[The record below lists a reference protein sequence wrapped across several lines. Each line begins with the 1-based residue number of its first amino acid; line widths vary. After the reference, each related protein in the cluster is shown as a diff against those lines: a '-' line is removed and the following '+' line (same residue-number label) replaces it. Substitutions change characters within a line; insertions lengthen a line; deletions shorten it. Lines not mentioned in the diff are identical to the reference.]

1 MTIDFRSLPQ
11 SAAGILDWPWS
22 RFEPFYT
29 DLAGRTITAANV
41 AAFLADWTRVNELVD
56 EIYNRLYVAT
66 TVNTADE
73 PAHAA
78 LTRFLDGV
86 FPQAQQ
92 AEQKLKA
99 KLLAS
104 KVEPP
109 DFALP
114 LRKMQAEAALF
125 RDTNLPLLVEEQK
138 LNTRYERIIG
148 AQTVE
153 WEGRELTP
161 TQLRMVLFEISRARR
176 EKAWRKM
183 LTRQLADRTAINELW
198 QKMLKLRFQLARNA
212 DLPSYRDY
220 RWQQMLRFD
229 YTPENCRTFQ
239 QAIEKT
245 AVPAARRIY
254 ERRRQRLGVETLRP
268 WDLEVDPLNRPP
280 LRPFTTID
288 ELRDGT
294 MQIAR
299 NVSPA
304 FGDCLTTMAQE
315 GLLDLENR
323 KNKAPG
329 AYCTTYQAVK
339 RPFMFQNAVGTAED
353 IRTMLHEGGHA
364 FHAFEAVRLPYT
376 QQRSVGLEFAEVAS
390 MGMELLALPWMDR
403 QKGGFFDGA
412 NRDRTRT
419 EQLEKLILFWPYM
432 AVVDSFQH
440 WVYENPDAALDPANC
455 DRTWAGFWQ
464 RFMPGVDWSGLEAEM
479 MTGWHRKQHIHTA
492 PFYYVEYGL
501 AQLGAVQVWANALK
515 DQEQAVSRYHESLKL
530 GGMRSL
536 PELYGAAGAKFA
548 FDAGTLGKAVEL
560 IEQQLEVSQS

>member
-11 SAAGILDWPWS
+11 SAAGILDWPWAK
-22 RFEPFYT
+22 FEPFYT
-29 DLAGRTITAANV
+29 DLAARAITAQNV
-41 AAFLADWTRVNELVD
+41 GAFLADWTRVNELVD
-56 EIYNRLYVAT
+56 EVYNRLYVAT

-73 PAHAA
+73 SAHAA
-78 LTRFLDGV
+78 LTGFLDGV

-99 KLLAS
+99 KLLAG

-125 RDTNLPLLVEEQK
+125 RDANLPLLVEEQK
-138 LNTRYERIIG
+138 LNTQYERIIG
-148 AQTVE
+148 GQTVD

-161 TQLRMVLFEISRARR
+161 TQLRMVLFETSRTRR
-176 EKAWRKM
+176 EQAWCKM
-183 LTRQLADRTAINELW
+183 LSRQMADRAAINELW

-212 DLPSYRDY
+212 GLPGYRDY

-229 YTPENCRTFQ
+229 YTPENCRVFQ
-239 QAIEKT
+239 QAIEET

-280 LRPFTTID
+280 LRPFTTIE

-294 MQIAR
+294 MKIAR

-304 FGDCLTTMAQE
+304 FGDCLATMAEE

-329 AYCTTYQAVK
+329 AYCTTYQAIK
-339 RPFMFQNAVGTAED
+339 RPFMFENAVGTAED

-364 FHAFEAVRLPYT
+364 FHAFEAVKLAYT

-390 MGMELLALPWMDR
+390 MAMELLALPWMDR

-412 NRDRTRT
+412 NRDRTRS

-440 WVYENPDAALDPANC
+440 WVYENPEPALDPSKC
-455 DRTWAGFWQ
+455 DDCWAKLWE
-464 RFMPGVDWSGLEAEM
+464 RFMPGVDWSGFEAEM

-501 AQLGAVQVWANALK
+501 AQLGAVQVWANALE
-515 DQEQAVSRYHESLKL
+515 DQEQAVGQYHASLRL

-560 IEQQLEVSQS
+560 IEQQLENRE

>member
-1 MTIDFRSLPQ
+1 MNTDFNSLPR

-22 RFEPFYT
+22 GFEPFYAALSAR
-29 DLAGRTITAANV
+29 DITAANV
-41 AAFLADWTRVNELVD
+41 AAFLADWTRVSELVD

-66 TVNTADE
+66 TVNTVDDK
-73 PAHAA
+73 AHAA
-78 LTRFLDGV
+78 LTGFLDGV

-92 AEQKLKA
+92 AEQALKS
-99 KLLAS
+99 KLLAG

-114 LRKMQAEAALF
+114 LLKMKAEAALF
-125 RDTNLPLLVEEQK
+125 RDTNLPLLVQEQK
-138 LNTRYERIIG
+138 FNTAYERIIG
-148 AQTVE
+148 AQTID

-161 TQLRMVLFEISRARR
+161 TQLRMVLFEADRSRR
-176 EKAWRKM
+176 EAAWRKT
-183 LTRQLADRTAINELW
+183 LARQLADRESINRLW
-198 QKMLKLRFQLARNA
+198 QQMLKLRFQLARNA
-212 DLPSYRDY
+212 GLASYRDY

-239 QAIEKT
+239 LAIEQT

-254 ERRRQRLGVETLRP
+254 ERRRRRLGVETLRP

-280 LRPFTTID
+280 LRPFAKIE
-288 ELRDGT
+288 ELRDVT
-294 MQIAR
+294 TKIAR

-304 FGDCLTTMAQE
+304 FGECLATMARE

-329 AYCTTYQAVK
+329 AYCTTYQAAR

-353 IRTMLHEGGHA
+353 IRTFLHEGGHA
-364 FHAFEAVRLPYT
+364 FHAFETVKLPYT

-390 MGMELLALPWMDR
+390 MGMELLALPWMNKD
-403 QKGGFFDGA
+403 KGGFFAGEDLA
-412 NRDRTRT
+412 RTRT

-440 WVYENPDAALDPANC
+440 WVYDNPDAALEPGIC
-455 DRTWAGFWQ
+455 DRIWSENWQ

-479 MTGWHRKQHIHTA
+479 MTGWHRKPHIHTA

-501 AQLGAVQVWANALK
+501 AQLGAVQVWANALQ
-515 DQEQAVSRYHESLKL
+515 DQEKAVGRYHESLKL
-530 GGMRSL
+530 GGTRTL
-536 PELYGAAGAKFA
+536 PELYEAAGAKFA
-548 FDAGTLGKAVEL
+548 FDAQTLGKAVGL
-560 IEQQLEVSQS
+560 IEQQLGIGE